1 MMKRERVTFD
11 LSPYCRDKLDDIAKK
26 KGISRS
32 SLIRRILF
40 EKLREYSLSATS
52 KNKEAIE

>member
-1 MMKRERVTFD
+1 MTRDRVTFD
-11 LSPYCRDKLDDIAKK
+11 FCPYCRDKLDDIAKK

-40 EKLREYSLSATS
+40 ERLREYSLSA
-52 KNKEAIE
+52 